1 MERKGDVW
9 FRIHRLNKKRK
20 KKGGG
25 EKRERE
31 GYRGGGKCLF
41 LFSSFSRWNLSG
53 GGNIFTWRGNAR
65 YIL

>member
-9 FRIHRLNKKRK
+9 FRIHLLNKKRK
-20 KKGGG
+20 KKGG

-31 GYRGGGKCLF
+31 RYRGGGKCLF
-41 LFSSFSRWNLSG
+41 LFSSFSRKNLCG
-53 GGNIFTWRGNAR
+53 GGNIFTRRGNAR